1 MIVLLTETD
10 KKDHRILSKSLINE
24 KVSGIISKTCDIV
37 RVTYTDQGD
46 VKDVHIST
54 NIRMLIKSSHC
65 IAPTEK
71 ELRTILKEV
80 DDYYGE
86 IREAFA

>member
-24 KVSGIISKTCDIV
+24 KRSGLLSKICDTIL
-37 RVTYTDQGD
+37 VTYTDQGE
-46 VKDVHIST
+46 VKDVRIST

-71 ELRTILKEV
+71 ELLTILKEV